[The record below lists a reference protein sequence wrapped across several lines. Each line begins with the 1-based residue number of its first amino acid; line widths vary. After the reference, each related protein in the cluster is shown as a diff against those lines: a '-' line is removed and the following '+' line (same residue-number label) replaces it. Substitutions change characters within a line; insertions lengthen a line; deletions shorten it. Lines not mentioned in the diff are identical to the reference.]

1 MQTKSKT
8 APDKCSANWLD
19 SLDGRTG
26 LAQEIHARY
35 KALTDDLGG
44 HEQLSYQKRALVSRV
59 LFAELCLQRQEQE
72 LAAGGELDA
81 GRYTQQVNSLLGL
94 LKTLGLDRQSKEVS
108 LSQFI
113 KHKEE
118 SK

>member
-1 MQTKSKT
+1 MQAKSKT
-8 APDKCSANWLD
+8 APDKYSSNWLD
-19 SLDGRTG
+19 SLDKRTG

-35 KALTDDLGG
+35 KALSDDLGG
-44 HEQLSYQKRALVSRV
+44 HDQLSYQKRALVSRV
-59 LFAELCLQRQEQE
+59 LFIELSIQQQEQE
-72 LAAGGELDA
+72 LAAGGEMDA

-94 LKTLGLDRQSKEVS
+94 LKTLGLDRQNKEIS

-113 KHKEE
+113 KRQEV

>member
-1 MQTKSKT
+1 MGKAQ
-8 APDKCSANWLD
+8 AIPDKHDTNWLD
-19 SLDGRTG
+19 SLDKRTG

-44 HEQLSYQKRALVSRV
+44 HDALSYQKRALVSRA
-59 LFAELCLQRQEQE
+59 LFVELSIQKQEQE

-94 LKTLGLDRQSKEVS
+94 LKTLGLERASRDIPDLAS
-108 LSQFI
+108 FI
-113 KHKEE
+113 K
-118 SK
+118 SKDVA